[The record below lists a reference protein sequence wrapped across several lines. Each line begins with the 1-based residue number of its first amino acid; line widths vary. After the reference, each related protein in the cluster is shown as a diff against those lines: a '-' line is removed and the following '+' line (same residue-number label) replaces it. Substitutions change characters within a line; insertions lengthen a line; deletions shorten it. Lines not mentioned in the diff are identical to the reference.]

1 MQSNNSLSII
11 TTVHTESTKVTSK
24 GGKVKANKENYNA
37 LSDSK
42 KSKWNK
48 IKNVVK
54 AINSLRNPEI
64 INITNSVGLQLPFFY
79 I

>member
-64 INITNSVGLQLPFFY
+64 IKITNSVGLQLPFFY